1 MVRLEGNV
9 YCRPGL
15 RLPPFV
21 ADTVV
26 ALIDY
31 IRSTVRYFRP
41 TMKATTPTTLSS
53 KSTKCKNHQS
63 GEKHVHETDLKPA
76 DAGRTS
82 RQPTAKSMV
91 DLRFDFVS
99 RFAGQESMISGL
111 DPHPTTGVPDN
122 ITSCPIE
129 LSSHNLTTVQ
139 IVSDV
144 HISRPSWHR
153 RQFIPADHGSMPCR
167 SKSGKCPLLY
177 ACAPELYATS

>member
-1 MVRLEGNV
+1 M
-9 YCRPGL
+9 
-15 RLPPFV
+15 
-21 ADTVV
+21 
-26 ALIDY
+26 
-31 IRSTVRYFRP
+31 
-41 TMKATTPTTLSS
+41 
-53 KSTKCKNHQS
+53 
-63 GEKHVHETDLKPA
+63 HETDLKPA

-91 DLRFDFVS
+91 DLRFDLVS

-129 LSSHNLTTVQ
+129 LSSHNLTTVK

-153 RQFIPADHGSMPCR
+153 RQLIPADDGSMPCR

-177 ACAPELYATS
+177 ACAPELYATSSGQAGANCALAPDLVSSAAPADHQCHSAAVFDLLIVQRRFGAKATRSDFSSLQLQVM